1 MEPAEYQA
9 LVADLEEVAAG
20 DPDVLRQRVYTHIA
34 IGYGYVL
41 AVLLLLVGTT
51 IGVVVFMLWT
61 RTVYALWKLVAAL
74 LVACGAIVRAF
85 WVRIEPPTGR
95 PLTRED
101 APRLYERVEATCAA
115 LNAPRPDVLLLDDGF
130 NASVANIPRLGIFG
144 LSRIYLTV
152 GLPLMYALTP
162 EQFDAVLAHEF
173 GHLSRAHPKH
183 GLRVHHI
190 GMTWQQLVDT
200 MHKRR
205 SAALILFAHFFEWF
219 IPRLRAYGAVM
230 SRADEYAAD
239 SDGARATS
247 PAAMGGALV
256 ALDVR
261 GKALTDDFWPGVF
274 ARAEREADPP
284 AGTWRGIPD
293 ALRASDVHE
302 ARSARVALA
311 LRAQGSD
318 TDTHPPLRE
327 RLQALALVRADVEP
341 SDLVHEVDALLTPLD
356 VSAAVHYLG
365 SFADHELAAC
375 DARWRERAMRD
386 WREIFKRAEAR
397 RRRLAELA
405 VAQAADALSRQEL
418 IELMNLTAGES
429 GGDAALP
436 LARRILTDDD
446 ASAEAHYLIGQV
458 LLHNGDVE
466 GVRHVL
472 RAMELD
478 DDAVAPGAQLLYSY
492 YQERNDAEGMAEM
505 ERRFEDRRAQ
515 LEEAQRERAEV
526 LPSDEFE
533 PPSLDAATE
542 RGIRDGVRRTDGI
555 RSVIVTCKR
564 TKHTVGRP
572 LLVLTILRTRFA
584 WSKDDADRNI
594 AQELLE
600 RITAPMPDLIV
611 LAGNSQ
617 HRKLAEGLRKRG
629 LAVELRP

>member
-1 MEPAEYQA
+1 MEPAEYRA

-20 DPDVLRQRVYTHIA
+20 DPDALRRRVNTHIA

-41 AVLLLLVGTT
+41 AVLLLLVGAT
-51 IGVVVFMLWT
+51 IGLVGFMLWT
-61 RTVYALWKLVAAL
+61 RTVYALWKLAAAL

-85 WVRIEPPTGR
+85 WVRIEPPRGR
-95 PLTRED
+95 PLTRDD
-101 APRLYERVEATCAA
+101 APRLYERVEATCVA

-183 GLRVHHI
+183 GLRVHRI
-190 GMTWQQLVDT
+190 GTTWQQLVDT

-205 SAALILFAHFFEWF
+205 NAALILFSRFFEWF
-219 IPRLRAYGAVM
+219 IPRLQAYGAVM

-256 ALDVR
+256 ALEVR
-261 GKALTDDFWPGVF
+261 GKALTDDIWQGVW

-284 AGTWRGIPD
+284 ADAWRGIPE

-302 ARSARVALA
+302 ARPARVAIA

-318 TDTHPPLRE
+318 TDTHPPLRD
-327 RLQALALVRADVEP
+327 RLGALGLVPADVEAT
-341 SDLVHEVDALLTPLD
+341 DVVDAVDALLTPLN
-356 VSAAVHYLG
+356 VSAAEQYLG

-375 DARWRERAMRD
+375 DARWRERATRD
-386 WREIFKRAEAR
+386 WREIFKRAESR

-405 VAQAADALSRQEL
+405 VAEAAGTLSRTEL
-418 IELMNLTAGES
+418 IELMRLTAGES

-446 ASAEAHYLIGQV
+446 ASPEAHYLVGQV
-458 LLHNGDVE
+458 LLHDGDAE
-466 GVRHVL
+466 GVHHVL

-478 DDAVAPGAQLLYSY
+478 EEAVAPGAQLLYNF
-492 YQERNDAEGMAEM
+492 YQERNDADGMAEM

-515 LEEAQRERAEV
+515 LEEAQRERGEV
-526 LPSDEFE
+526 LPTDDFE
-533 PPSLDAATE
+533 APTLDATTE

-555 RSVIVTCKR
+555 RAVIVTCKR
-564 TKHTVGRP
+564 TKHAADRP

-584 WSKDDADRNI
+584 WSKDAADRNI
-594 AQELLE
+594 AQELLD

-611 LAGNSQ
+611 LAGSSG